1 MELAASAPRGQ
12 TAMTSRTSATQIL
25 VEIAAD
31 RLPARDGLARLYP
44 VVYDELRRL
53 AGALMRDQK
62 PGHTLQATALVHEAY
77 LRLVDQTQI
86 HSKSRGQFFCVA
98 AKAMRSVLVDHA
110 RRRGAKK
117 RGGGWHRITLDGQ
130 VGTRRDPRQEIDL
143 EVLGL
148 HEALDRLA
156 EKDERLS
163 QVVEMRVFAGLT
175 VAEVADVLGVSKRT
189 IDNDWLV
196 ARAWLSDQMSRDDAR

>member
-1 MELAASAPRGQ
+1 
-12 TAMTSRTSATQIL
+12 MTSRTSATKIL
-25 VEIAAD
+25 VEIAAE
-31 RLPARDGLARLYP
+31 RLSAREGLGRLYP

-77 LRLVDQTQI
+77 IRLVDQTRI
-86 HSKSRGQFFCVA
+86 ESRSRGQFFCVA

-110 RRRGAKK
+110 RRKGAKK

-148 HEALDRLA
+148 HEALERLA
-156 EKDERLS
+156 AKDERMS
-163 QVVEMRVFAGLT
+163 QVVEMRVFAGLS
-175 VAEVADVLGVSKRT
+175 VHEVADALNVSKRT
-189 IDNDWLV
+189 IDNDWRV
-196 ARAWLSDQMSRDDAR
+196 ARVWLSDQMSRSDPA